1 METREGPHGWARTL
15 GFTLSETC
23 RSHRT
28 DGNKR
33 TSARPVPPPVVI
45 PVAQLVKNPPAVQRT
60 WVPSLGRE
68 DPLEEGMETHST
80 VLAWRIPG
88 TEEPGGLQSMG
99 SQTVGHARASKQQQE
114 AIENGI
120 RFLLVFMQMPLL
132 GLNLSPLSFLSLF
145 VL

>member
-1 METREGPHGWARTL
+1 MCEVNCITEFRILFAHILSVLTKKSEITRASL
-15 GFTLSETC
+15 G
-23 RSHRT
+23 
-28 DGNKR
+28 
-33 TSARPVPPPVVI
+33 
-45 PVAQLVKNPPAVQRT
+45 AQTVKNPPAVQRT